1 MSPIIL
7 LFHLRKLT
15 ERVIANKL
23 RASLQNMVNQ
33 SAYTPILGTN
43 DAHVKLTTNIMGGL
57 DNNNNDK
64 TMCTYVGFLQDF

>member
-1 MSPIIL
+1 
-7 LFHLRKLT
+7 
-15 ERVIANKL
+15 
-23 RASLQNMVNQ
+23 MVNQ